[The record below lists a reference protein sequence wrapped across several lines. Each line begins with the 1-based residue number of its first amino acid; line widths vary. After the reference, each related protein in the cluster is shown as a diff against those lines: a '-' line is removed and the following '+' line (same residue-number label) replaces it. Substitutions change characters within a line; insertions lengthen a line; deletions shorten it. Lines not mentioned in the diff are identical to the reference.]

1 MALDGTDGDNNSRSA
16 MRPPMNRK
24 VVVIPLCI
32 KRQFSTAGAP
42 AGRDYLVGPAKL
54 TGIGPSI
61 EDIVGQARGENFTT
75 NFNWKLLAEKSSD
88 GEGWAA
94 FTNRPLNPNEPAAR
108 RGPVGPRPCGPLR
121 SRRLPAS
128 PLRWQ

>member
-42 AGRDYLVGPAKL
+42 AA
-54 TGIGPSI
+54 
-61 EDIVGQARGENFTT
+61 
-75 NFNWKLLAEKSSD
+75 
-88 GEGWAA
+88 
-94 FTNRPLNPNEPAAR
+94 
-108 RGPVGPRPCGPLR
+108 
-121 SRRLPAS
+121 
-128 PLRWQ
+128 